1 MTERPG
7 RASIRTL
14 ATGVPGLDD
23 VLGGGLPELS
33 FNLIIGGPGSGKT
46 TLAHQ
51 MMFANASADRPGLYF
66 TIVGEPPLK
75 MLRYQQQYSFFDP
88 AKVNGIIR
96 FISLAAELEQGLT
109 AVLESLVRQ
118 IEAATP
124 GFVVVDS
131 FRSVMRANHAAAAGA
146 LELQDFVQRVALHL
160 AAWEATTFL
169 VGEFVDAK
177 NQEHPVFTV
186 ADGLIA
192 LSQKTEGNSVV
203 RKLRILKMRGQ
214 SDLPGLHTFRI
225 TDAGLSVFPRLPKPE
240 DEEQA
245 RRNVSES
252 VAPISERL
260 STGVRGLDEMLHGGI
275 PRGYSVMIAG
285 PSGSGKTVLAGQF
298 IAEGVRHGEPGVIAI
313 FEKRPTGYLQT
324 TSLGRDLDQMIRE
337 GQVTIVYLR
346 PLDLSV
352 DETLYAVREAVW
364 RTEAKRVV
372 IDSLSG
378 FEMAVSPGFREDF
391 RESLYRLVGVL
402 TGLGVTV
409 IMTLEIEDAYTEL
422 RLGPRENAFLADA
435 IILQRYVELE
445 GTLQRVM
452 MVVKVR
458 ASEHSKDL
466 RLYEIHSRGVTV
478 GESVPLYH
486 HGILTA
492 DPYSRPIVSRS
503 PSPAGGARRRKPK
516 GR

>member
-7 RASIRTL
+7 RASIRKL

-33 FNLIIGGPGSGKT
+33 FNLIVGGPGSGKT

-51 MMFANASADRPGLYF
+51 MTFANATHDRPGLYF

-88 AKVNGIIR
+88 AKVNSSIR
-96 FISLAAELEQGLT
+96 FVSLSDELQQGLAA
-109 AVLESLVRQ
+109 VLASIVRQ
-118 IEAATP
+118 VEAATP
-124 GFVVVDS
+124 GLVVVDS
-131 FRSVMRANHAAAAGA
+131 FRSVLRLNGEAERGA
-146 LELQDFVQRVALHL
+146 LELQDFVQRLALHL
-160 AAWEATTFL
+160 TAWEATTFL
-169 VGEFVDAK
+169 VGEFAEPESQD
-177 NQEHPVFTV
+177 HPVYTV
-186 ADGLIA
+186 ADSLIV
-192 LSQKTEGNSVV
+192 LSQKTERNSVV
-203 RKLRILKMRGQ
+203 RKIKIAKMRGQ
-214 SDLPGLHTFRI
+214 SDLPGLHTLRI
-225 TDAGLSVFPRLPKPE
+225 TGDGLRVFPRLPKPE
-240 DEEQA
+240 EEPALRDVSQA
-245 RRNVSES
+245 IT
-252 VAPISERL
+252 PIQERL
-260 STGVRGLDEMLHGGI
+260 STGVTGLDEMLGGGV

-298 IAEGVRHGEPGVIAI
+298 IAEGGRRGEPGVIAI
-313 FEKRPTGYLQT
+313 FEKRPAGYLQT
-324 TSLGRDLDQMIRE
+324 TSLGRDLDQMVRD
-337 GQVTIVYLR
+337 GQVAVVYLR

-352 DETLYAVREAVW
+352 DEALYELRESVG
-364 RTEAKRVV
+364 RMKAKRVA

-409 IMTLEIEDAYTEL
+409 MMTLEIEDAYTEL

-445 GTLQRVM
+445 GKLQRVM

-458 ASEHSKDL
+458 ASDHSKDL
-466 RLYEIHSRGVTV
+466 RLYEVNSQGITV
-478 GESVPLYH
+478 GDAIPLYH
-486 HGILTA
+486 HGLLTA
-492 DPYSRPIVSRS
+492 DPLRSDKPRSRGPRGDSRRAS
-503 PSPAGGARRRKPK
+503 
-516 GR
+516 